1 MPPHLRNAVIA
12 VEDARFYEHNGV
24 DLKGTVRAA
33 WSDLVARDAVQGGS
47 TITQQLVK
55 RVYAGRYVEGENG
68 VTDYV
73 IPPRTVKEKVR
84 EVLLAIK
91 VERTFEKETILAKYL
106 NTVYFGHGA
115 YGIEAAAQTYFG
127 VPARRLTVSQSATLA
142 GILTAPEAYD
152 PIDHPFDAKF
162 RRDFALDRMV
172 QYDYLEAEEADELKR
187 QACCGIPIA
196 LQQGSDAQIEA
207 AWGFRVLRPVRPG
220 DLVTALRIGGRL
232 RRWPRGDDLPRPRLS
247 GRRRSRGRVA
257 PPDAR

>member
-1 MPPHLRNAVIA
+1 M
-12 VEDARFYEHNGV
+12 
-24 DLKGTVRAA
+24 
-33 WSDLVARDAVQGGS
+33 
-47 TITQQLVK
+47 
-55 RVYAGRYVEGENG
+55 YAGRYVEGENG
-68 VTDYV
+68 VSDYV
-73 IPPRTVKEKVR
+73 IPPRTVKEKAR

-91 VERTFEKETILAKYL
+91 VERAFEKDTILAKYL

-187 QACCGIPIA
+187 RACCGIPVA
-196 LQQGSDAQIEA
+196 LQQGSDAQIES
-207 AWGFRVLRPVRPG
+207 PG
-220 DLVTALRIGGRL
+220 DSEYFVQYVRETLSRRYGSAAVYGGGLEVTTSSTSATRPPPK
-232 RRWPRGDDLPRPRLS
+232 PRS
-247 GRRRSRGRVA
+247 SRTDTR
-257 PPDAR
+257 